1 MSLMMGT
8 LVRLETRGQ
17 LRAPLEKDKSYYLKK
32 SHLRGK
38 AYGFLRK
45 VLQGLVC

>member
-17 LRAPLEKDKSYYLKK
+17 LRAPLEKDKSYYLKNLTYGVK
-32 SHLRGK
+32 LMDSLGK
-38 AYGFLRK
+38 YYKG
-45 VLQGLVC
+45 